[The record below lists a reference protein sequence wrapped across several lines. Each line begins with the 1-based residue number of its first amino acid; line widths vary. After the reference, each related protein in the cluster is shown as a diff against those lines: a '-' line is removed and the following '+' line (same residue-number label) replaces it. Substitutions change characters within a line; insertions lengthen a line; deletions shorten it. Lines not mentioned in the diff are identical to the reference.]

1 MVLERAQTDG
11 VVTLTLNRPEVLNA
25 LDDQLIAALSD
36 AFTSIPHEPSA
47 RVVILQGAG
56 ERAFCAGADLKARRG
71 MPLPAW
77 QRQHDR
83 IAALARAVLDCPLP
97 TIAAVHGYALG
108 GGCELALLCD
118 LLLAAD
124 DAQFGMPETS
134 LGIIPGLGGTQTLPR
149 RLGVQRAKWLIFT
162 GERISAAEA
171 LRLGLVLEVVPRAA
185 LRERAQALARRIAAN
200 SPLALRQAKRAIDLG
215 LDLDLR
221 SGLAL
226 EEEAY
231 HRCLYSADR
240 EEGMRAFAERRSPR
254 FTGE

>member
-36 AFTSIPHEPSA
+36 AFTAVPHEPSA
-47 RVVILQGAG
+47 RVVVLRGAG
-56 ERAFCAGADLKARRG
+56 ERAFCAGADLKARLG

-77 QRQHDR
+77 QPQPHR
-83 IAALARAVLDCPLP
+83 IAAPARAVLTCPLP

-124 DAQFGMPETS
+124 DAQFGLPETG

-171 LRLGLVLEVVPRAA
+171 LRLGLVLEVVPRAT
-185 LRERAQALARRIAAN
+185 LWERAQALARRIAAN

-215 LDLDLR
+215 VDLDLH

-231 HRCLYSADR
+231 NRCLYSADR
-240 EEGMRAFAERRSPR
+240 EEGMRAFAERRPPR